1 MDVFLLC
8 VTIIVIFILLAINIY
23 LIVYFQH
30 PDDKN
35 ESYFPKFLILIG
47 FTIAECSILLLPLDV
62 ANKEGYAGCDGYD
75 TSVCGGLD
83 MTLLWEITYL
93 AVLVYVV
100 LLIPFAIF
108 YYEADD
114 GQGNVKE
121 SMFCQAFKYECA
133 VLIISTLTLVL
144 MYFYLGTT
152 NIPVTT
158 YTIGVG
164 DSTTD
169 TIPSGSWVDTSKPP
183 PFSDWSAMDVTNA
196 AKSLPGVD
204 GKVELKVTFPVYVMA
219 MQGFVGWFFFI
230 IFAGVGL
237 SALPVDLICGY
248 IYRPR
253 HMDAVEFAE
262 AQLSVRQRVND
273 LIEIGEMLK
282 VERSQNSEKP
292 SGFFSNR
299 SRNKNDRVTVNKFK
313 QAVYLLESDVEDL
326 KLCHENYHKYNPLV
340 PYFKLLF
347 GIVSLILS
355 LLWIVQICIFILPN
369 PPLTPFLN
377 DYFKWFD
384 SWFSLFGVLSVG
396 MFSVYL
402 QFCVIKGCFKFGV
415 RFFFITLHP
424 MKMNGTYMNSF
435 LFNLGLILLC
445 SLPVVQFSVMA
456 FSDYARFTN
465 VNQIFGVQIKYL
477 QFFEY
482 FWTTNAFIYA
492 LLGMALLSA
501 IYLIFKPRDIP
512 ANSMELKESL
522 KRSRRR

>member
-1 MDVFLLC
+1 MDLFLLI
-8 VTIIVIFILLAINIY
+8 VAIIVVIILLAINVY

-35 ESYFPKFLILIG
+35 ESYLPKFLILIG
-47 FTIAECSILLLPLDV
+47 FTIAQCSILLLPLDV
-62 ANKEGYAGCDGYD
+62 ANKEGYSGCDGYD
-75 TSVCGGLD
+75 TAVCGGID
-83 MTLLWEITYL
+83 MALLWEITYL

-114 GQGNVKE
+114 GQGNLKE
-121 SMFCQAFKYECA
+121 SMFCQAFKYEIC

-144 MYFYLGTT
+144 MYFFLGTT

-158 YTIGVG
+158 YSASFSSSVSSSVPAG
-164 DSTTD
+164 SWTD
-169 TIPSGSWVDTSKPP
+169 TTQPP
-183 PFSDWSAMDVTNA
+183 PFAAWSAADVTNA
-196 AKSLPGVD
+196 ASTLPGAD
-204 GKVELKVTFPVYVMA
+204 GFVSLKVTFPVYVMA
-219 MQGFVGWFFFI
+219 MEGFVGWFFFV

-237 SALPVDLICGY
+237 SALPVDLVCAF

-273 LIEIGEMLK
+273 LIEIGEL
-282 VERSQNSEKP
+282 
-292 SGFFSNR
+292 
-299 SRNKNDRVTVNKFK
+299 
-313 QAVYLLESDVEDL
+313 L

-340 PYFKLLF
+340 PIFKLFL
-347 GIVSLILS
+347 GIISLILS
-355 LLWIVQICIFILPN
+355 LLWVVQICIFILPS

-377 DYFKWFD
+377 DYFQWFD
-384 SWFSLFGVLSVG
+384 TWFPLFGVLSVG
-396 MFSVYL
+396 IFAVYL

-445 SLPVVQFSVMA
+445 SLPVVQFSVLA
-456 FSDYARFTN
+456 FGDYARFTN

-477 QFFEY
+477 Q
-482 FWTTNAFIYA
+482 
-492 LLGMALLSA
+492 
-501 IYLIFKPRDIP
+501 
-512 ANSMELKESL
+512 
-522 KRSRRR
+522 